1 GQNRRPPAPLPP
13 ASAPS
18 SAPTCYPRRMSDED
32 PILVCCPYCIRSLG
46 TIDEPDEPFTLPEV
60 CPRCG
65 MDPRNDA
72 PIEITLLSWSDMPK
86 KPCAACGKDVPALAV
101 RCG

>member
-1 GQNRRPPAPLPP
+1 M
-13 ASAPS
+13 
-18 SAPTCYPRRMSDED
+18 PT

-46 TIDEPDEPFTLPEV
+46 TIAEPDDPFALPEV

-72 PIEITLLSWSDMPK
+72 PLEMPLSACSDMPK
-86 KPCAACGKDVPALAV
+86 KPCPACGNGVPALAV
-101 RCG
+101 RCGHCKASLRAAGLRRQRSAYS